1 MTRCRKASAANFE
14 SRNKTK
20 GKNALAS
27 FLQTPKRRPPTSGV
41 IDLES
46 GDGDDSFRSTQ
57 PFQYLGGIAT
67 VGLQKPGNRSK
78 AKARLRISTSP
89 IHHLHEARPR
99 PSENE
104 MRLLIVDDSPGDRK
118 LCRILLEEAGDLTL
132 EFLEAANGATGL
144 EACAALCPDCVLID
158 YRLPDMTGIEFMQ
171 QLTSESESDRYAIV
185 MLTGLGSGQV
195 ARTALKAG
203 AHEYIMKDHL
213 TAEELRLTIEKAITR
228 RDLIRSLKAERDRF
242 ATLLGE
248 KEVLL
253 QEVHH
258 RVKNNLTVIAS
269 LLSLQANTLGNE
281 HVANA
286 LRASQHRV
294 EAMALIHEQLYAT
307 EDLGSVDFAKH
318 TMLLATSLFHSYGI
332 DPGRVS
338 WHVRMEPV
346 HLGLGQ
352 AVPAGLI
359 LSELITNAL
368 KHAFPEGR
376 SGTIEIRV
384 ARCSGRIELTVGDD
398 GVGIDGDTNFSQP
411 KSLGM
416 QIVKILTR
424 QLRGVFT
431 VASKRPV
438 RFQISFPE
446 AEDAKHQDF
455 TSQAA
460 QSAGGG
466 R

>member
-1 MTRCRKASAANFE
+1 
-14 SRNKTK
+14 
-20 GKNALAS
+20 
-27 FLQTPKRRPPTSGV
+27 
-41 IDLES
+41 
-46 GDGDDSFRSTQ
+46 
-57 PFQYLGGIAT
+57 
-67 VGLQKPGNRSK
+67 
-78 AKARLRISTSP
+78 
-89 IHHLHEARPR
+89 
-99 PSENE
+99 

-132 EFLEAANGATGL
+132 EFFEAADGAAGL
-144 EACAALCPDCVLID
+144 EACSELSPDCVLID
-158 YRLPDMTGIEFMQ
+158 YRLPDMTGIEF
-171 QLTSESESDRYAIV
+171 LERLPAESENDRYAIV

-195 ARTALKAG
+195 ARIALNAG

-228 RDLIRSLKAERDRF
+228 RDLIRSLKAERDRLVR
-242 ATLLGE
+242 LLAE

-258 RVKNNLTVIAS
+258 RVKNNLAVIAS
-269 LLSLQANTLGNE
+269 LLSLQASTLANE
-281 HVANA
+281 EVTYA

-307 EDLGSVDFAKH
+307 DDLGGVDFAKH
-318 TMLLATSLFHSYGI
+318 TMLLASSLFHSYGI
-332 DPGRVS
+332 ESGRVS
-338 WHVRMEPV
+338 WNVQMEPV
-346 HLGLGQ
+346 HLGLDQ

-368 KHAFPEGR
+368 KHAFPDGR
-376 SGTIEIRV
+376 AGTIEIKA
-384 ARCSGRIELTVGDD
+384 ARSGGRIELTVGDD
-398 GVGIDGDTNFSQP
+398 GIGITGEANLSQP

-424 QLRGVFT
+424 QLKGVFT
-431 VASKRPV
+431 VASKQPV
-438 RFQISFPE
+438 QFHISFPE

-455 TSQAA
+455 TSQAV